1 MEKKYIYASFT
12 RSLDKDHL
20 QKNCIHL
27 LGSIFYS
34 NKFDTSKLKV
44 SENDTVFILRFFLD
58 FNTDYYSIEC
68 LVNSDKLVVYR
79 INLLYFIYGHNHP
92 NSLVE
97 DKLTKESFKD
107 KNNFILGLLGAYDLN
122 SPDNYNNYINNIR
135 FKLNKILFVFED
147 IDWYSI
153 KYIFLLADIIISSGS
168 ITKRHILSTTQFNL
182 NKNLIFLGYNEES
195 VYNSYIYLNNLKKD
209 KACLSASE
217 GDNLQ
222 GVSTGR
228 LGVLNNFSASDN
240 IKISNTLSES
250 KIKEY
255 IKYKLNTIL
264 TSIQENITNLEKD
277 IKDKLANI
285 EYLENTIL
293 NKKIEIKKVNKKVSN
308 SKRIQSFEKKIAE
321 VKIYLENQNNKIKEL
336 NYKKS
341 VALKNIELIETMT
354 LDSLKEFYLKFFH
367 RFKVSD
373 DIETFNSYIENN
385 SILRKKN
392 YKSLRNISLKQSD
405 IPKGGRVFSTFKN
418 NPNIGLSKKE
428 AYFSSGAGVPATH
441 NSFSFFKNPLPIK
454 SKCFGLL
461 NKFNTAPV
469 AEAGMLVKIKKAF
482 LFTFILDSLNIDIPD
497 DASHT
502 VKFAFGVF
510 LLSLVCLLNFINVV
524 GYLTSI
530 YLVNKYNIEE
540 KFPKLKK
547 VIRYYEKSS
556 LFFVV
561 LEGITCAFFLLCI
574 IIFSLIEI
582 GLPFFK

>member
-1 MEKKYIYASFT
+1 M
-12 RSLDKDHL
+12 
-20 QKNCIHL
+20 
-27 LGSIFYS
+27 
-34 NKFDTSKLKV
+34 
-44 SENDTVFILRFFLD
+44 
-58 FNTDYYSIEC
+58 
-68 LVNSDKLVVYR
+68 
-79 INLLYFIYGHNHP
+79 
-92 NSLVE
+92 
-97 DKLTKESFKD
+97 
-107 KNNFILGLLGAYDLN
+107 
-122 SPDNYNNYINNIR
+122 
-135 FKLNKILFVFED
+135 KLNKILFVFED
-147 IDWYSI
+147 IDWDSI

-228 LGVLNNFSASDN
+228 LGVLNNLSTSDN

-428 AYFSSGAGVPATH
+428 ADFSSGAGVPATH

-461 NKFNTAPV
+461 NKFNKAPV

-547 VIRYYEKSS
+547 VIKYYEKSS